1 MTAKVKAIW
10 NLYKHGRITK
20 AQLRAK
26 VTAVLSE
33 EEYTEITGEAYISES
48 DKAEEIP
55 A

>member
-26 VTAVLSE
+26 VPAVLSE
-33 EEYTEITGEAYISES
+33 KEYTEITGEEYGGTADAEE
-48 DKAEEIP
+48 KAE
-55 A
+55 